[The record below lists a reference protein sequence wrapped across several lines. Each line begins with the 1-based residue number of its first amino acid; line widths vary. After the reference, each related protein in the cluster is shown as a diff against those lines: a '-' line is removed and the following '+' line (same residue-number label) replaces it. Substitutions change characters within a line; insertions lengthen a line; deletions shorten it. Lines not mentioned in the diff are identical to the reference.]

1 MEPVDIRRD
10 TETYCNLMNAYL
22 MAQIAELD
30 ATLQQNG
37 IEDQGI
43 RKSICAQFGMSMG
56 QVFDLGW
63 IGVDGERFHPLLMF
77 SEKYLDDAATPIGEV
92 GPLEG
97 PTREDDFH
105 AMAVEAVSTFYDD
118 LQGDLSR
125 VAYGTLDEELL

>member
-10 TETYCNLMNAYL
+10 TEKYCSLMNAYL
-22 MAQIAELD
+22 LAQIAELD

-37 IEDQGI
+37 IDDVGI

-56 QVFDLGW
+56 QVFDMGW
-63 IGVDGERFHPLLMF
+63 IGVDNERFHPLLMF
-77 SEKYLDDAATPIGEV
+77 SEKYLDDAATPMGAV

-105 AMAVEAVSTFYDD
+105 AMAVDAVTTFYDD
-118 LQGDLSR
+118 LGGDLSR
-125 VAYGTLDEELL
+125 VPYGALDEQL